1 MGVVAFKAGDV
12 AFYCRFYRDNEGVSL
27 SSGGEPWL
35 TGVYKLESK
44 FVFGK
49 GRNVEISHVGSPEPE
64 TVWLK
69 SAEEAKDFVTDF
81 QTITGW
87 DAADRAQHLKNKKP
101 AAPPAASSPKPAARL
116 QPQDKVP
123 EMQPSDLRRRL
134 APKATFDRLVR
145 EVEGTSRS

>member
-1 MGVVAFKAGDV
+1 MG
-12 AFYCRFYRDNEGVSL
+12 NEGVSL

-69 SAEEAKDFVTDF
+69 SAEEAKDFVDDF

-87 DAADRAQHLKNKKP
+87 DAADRSQRFQKKEKP
-101 AAPPAASSPKPAARL
+101 AAPPAASSHKP
-116 QPQDKVP
+116 V
-123 EMQPSDLRRRL
+123 SDLRRRL
-134 APKATFDRLVR
+134 APKA
-145 EVEGTSRS
+145 